1 MRRQQ
6 DNVGNDERE
15 VGEMGG
21 AARLNIETRIGH
33 PVVSPLSHNQLRHER
48 QRELQPPLMDMPEGQ
63 H

>member
-1 MRRQQ
+1 M
-6 DNVGNDERE
+6 GNDERE